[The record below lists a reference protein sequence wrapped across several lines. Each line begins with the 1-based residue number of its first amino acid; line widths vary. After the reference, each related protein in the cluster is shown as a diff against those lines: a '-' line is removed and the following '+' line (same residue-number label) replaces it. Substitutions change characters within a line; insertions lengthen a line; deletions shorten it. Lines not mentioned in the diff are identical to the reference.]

1 MRVRLAPFSL
11 TALLAVLT
19 FVDAEARVQGA
30 KGRRLQV
37 FHDLEPYRGGVVFLE
52 EPEVVTNI
60 EDSVV
65 KVEGLRWYAHQFLET
80 RLRELA
86 WEVRPWY
93 DEFGAVAREHTDERA
108 LVVDCTLFF
117 EVSGRKGEWP
127 LSIVSP
133 FKDNRL
139 AVEVFLRDFHS
150 GRVVGRFQGYGRAL
164 VRSIWP
170 GARDDLQEISRVFT
184 AYLAEELKVGQPKWT
199 GYESEPYRR
208 RDRGGLKDRMLRI
221 DKDRD
226 LPRAV
231 HHLAPPINDEARE
244 RREPLE
250 IEIRDPRR

>member
-1 MRVRLAPFSL
+1 MIRIATLAL
-11 TALLAVLT
+11 VLGLMAGLWAPW
-19 FVDAEARVQGA
+19 AEARIQGA

-52 EPEVVTNI
+52 EPDVVTNI

-65 KVEGLRWYAHQFLET
+65 KVEGLRWYAQEFLET

-93 DEFGAVAREHTDERA
+93 DEFGAVPHEQTEERA
-108 LVVDCTLFF
+108 LIVDCTLFF
-117 EVSGRKGEWP
+117 EVNGRKGEWP

-139 AVEVFLRDFHS
+139 AVEIFLRDFHS

-170 GARDDLQEISRVFT
+170 GARDDLQEISRVFVW
-184 AYLAEELKVGQPKWT
+184 YLAEELKVGQPNWT

-208 RDRGGLKDRMLRI
+208 RDRSELKYRMLKVN
-221 DKDRD
+221 KDRD
-226 LPRAV
+226 LPRAL
-231 HHLAPPINDEARE
+231 HHLDPPINDEARE
-244 RREPLE
+244 RQEP
-250 IEIRDPRR
+250 IEVETTERRR

>member
-1 MRVRLAPFSL
+1 MIRATILFVVSC
-11 TALLAVLT
+11 LLAGLWAPST
-19 FVDAEARVQGA
+19 EARIQGA

-52 EPEVVTNI
+52 EPDVVTNI
-60 EDSVV
+60 DDAVV
-65 KVEGLRWYAHQFLET
+65 KVEGLRWYAQEFLET

-93 DEFGAVAREHTDERA
+93 DEFGPVSREQTEERA
-108 LVVDCTLFF
+108 LIVDCTLFL
-117 EVSGRKGEWP
+117 EVNGRKGEWP

-139 AVEVFLRDFHS
+139 AVEIFLRDLHS

-170 GARDDLQEISRVFT
+170 GARDDLQEISRVFVW
-184 AYLAEELKVGQPKWT
+184 YLGEELKVGQPPWM

-208 RDRGGLKDRMLRI
+208 RDRAEVNYRMLKV

-226 LPRAV
+226 LPRAT
-231 HHLAPPINDEARE
+231 HHLEPPINDEARE
-244 RREPLE
+244 RQEPVE
-250 IEIRDPRR
+250 VEVHEHHR